1 MFVREYYPYTFFM
14 SELEPLYNFHMVFV
28 TETYNKE
35 INLAK
40 ALYNYCYTSCMY
52 KIVMENGLTL

>member
-1 MFVREYYPYTFFM
+1 M
-14 SELEPLYNFHMVFV
+14 SELEPLYTFHMVFV

-40 ALYNYCYTSCMY
+40 ALYNYCCTSCMY